1 MTRPIRLGLMYSYRE
16 GWIGG
21 SYYLLNLISALKRLD
36 KEDRPDLTVFAF
48 SDEEIDQV
56 RALDYP
62 RARYRV
68 LHEPP
73 PGPALRLAN
82 RVTKKLLGRLVQLP
96 PAIQDE
102 LDIIYPAGLHARYRN
117 IAHRLFWIPDFQEE
131 YLPEMFGKQKV
142 ENRRNYRG
150 RVARRADHIV
160 FSSQDAAGDFRRF
173 YPESSAQAHVL
184 NFAVTHPDYEVLDI
198 EALREKFL
206 LGDVVFF
213 LVSNQFWKHKN
224 HPLVIDALKQL
235 VESSNDRGCLVC
247 FSGKEQDGRNPEYAR
262 EIRAMVEDHQ
272 LQDRV
277 RFLGFIDRAEQLALM
292 KASTAVIQPSLF
304 EGWSTVIE
312 DAKALSVPVIASDLA
327 VHQEQLGGRGIYFD
341 RADSRDLAEKMRDQ
355 LESGGERKIDQW
367 SYDQRV
373 EAFGRKFV
381 EILQRVLSESSTDK
395 PDSATRHA
403 RQKTSE

>member
-36 KEDRPDLTVFAF
+36 KRDRPDLTVLAFA
-48 SDEEIDQV
+48 DNEIDQV

-62 RARYRV
+62 GATYRV
-68 LHEPP
+68 LHEPS
-73 PGPALRLAN
+73 PGPVLSLAN
-82 RVTKKLLGRLVQLP
+82 RVTKKLIGRLVKLP

-117 IAHRLFWIPDFQEE
+117 ISQRLFWIPDFQEE

-150 RVARRADHIV
+150 RVARSAEHIV
-160 FSSQDAAGDFRRF
+160 FSSQDAASDFRRF
-173 YPESSAQAHVL
+173 YPESSAQVHVL
-184 NFAVTHPDYEVLDI
+184 NFAVTHPDYKVLDV
-198 EALREKFL
+198 ESLRKKFS
-206 LGDVVFF
+206 LGNAAFF

-224 HPLVIDALKQL
+224 HPLVIEALNHL
-235 VESSNDRGCLVC
+235 IDSSNDEGCLVC
-247 FSGKEQDGRNPEYAR
+247 FSGKEQDGRNPEYASG
-262 EIRAMVEDHQ
+262 IRAMVAEHH

-292 KASTAVIQPSLF
+292 KASSAVIQPSLF

-327 VHQEQLGGRGIYFD
+327 VHQEQLGGQGIFFD
-341 RADSRDLAEKMRDQ
+341 RADSTDLAGKMGEQ
-355 LESGGERKIDQW
+355 LQSGAERKIDQW

-373 EAFGRKFV
+373 EAFGRNFV
-381 EILQRVLSESSTDK
+381 EILQRVLFESSKDQ
-395 PDSATRHA
+395 PHSATGHA
-403 RQKTSE
+403 RRKTSE